1 MEVVKFFE
9 VVFLAWKVQNQIFG
23 YLSPSRLFLTASPFY
38 PFLPNPLGS
47 LLLSLPLSSVR
58 LPFPCRATYP
68 HRSAFPLSF
77 PISSPPSH
85 SAPLPLC
92 VCISL
97 SVSNPPPHLL
107 SDPTSQVNIKVASGR
122 PRTSLLR
129 AQDTLGRY
137 RSLPGYRPEW
147 WPLMQGTQL
156 VEELGSARGCGAYSN
171 AARCCC
177 DSQGL
182 SLHMVMRG
190 GVGGGAEG
198 RGGEDGGEGG
208 VGGGSG
214 TARSAAG
221 LGQSTRTRGSGGSGA
236 THPPPQHPLNQ
247 QATEPPAPGVSH
259 SAHTAVTVTV
269 QMLQVTTMSQ

>member
-1 MEVVKFFE
+1 
-9 VVFLAWKVQNQIFG
+9 
-23 YLSPSRLFLTASPFY
+23 
-38 PFLPNPLGS
+38 
-47 LLLSLPLSSVR
+47 
-58 LPFPCRATYP
+58 
-68 HRSAFPLSF
+68 
-77 PISSPPSH
+77 
-85 SAPLPLC
+85 
-92 VCISL
+92 
-97 SVSNPPPHLL
+97 
-107 SDPTSQVNIKVASGR
+107 
-122 PRTSLLR
+122 
-129 AQDTLGRY
+129 
-137 RSLPGYRPEW
+137 
-147 WPLMQGTQL
+147 MQGTQL

-182 SLHMVMRG
+182 GLHMVMRG

-221 LGQSTRTRGSGGSGA
+221 LGQSTRTRGGGGSGA

-247 QATEPPAPGVSH
+247 RATEPPAPGVSH
-259 SAHTAVTVTV
+259 SARTAVTVAV